1 MILVWMLAILIA
13 GGLIVWPLA
22 RLHPLLSRL
31 IALSAVTFDLALALF
46 LAVRDFG
53 PGTTAGGGWREE
65 LDWSW
70 IPQFGIHFHLGMDGL
85 SFLLVLLTLFLGL
98 VAVVVS
104 WREISTAVGFYHFN
118 LLLILVG
125 ILGVLLS
132 LDLFLFYFSWELM
145 LVPMYFLISVWGRER
160 RIRAAVKF
168 FLFTQLSGLLML
180 IALLALYFAH
190 HQATGVYTFEYQDL
204 LGTPLGPRAAMWMML
219 GFLAAFA
226 VKLPIFPFHTWLP
239 DVCAEASAATNLVLA
254 SLMAASAAYAMI
266 RFLLPLFP
274 DAVHAISPIMI
285 VLAVIGILYSAILA
299 FSQTNLMR
307 LVAYASIGHLGFVLL
322 GIFAGNS
329 LALRGAVMTIIA
341 HAISIGALFLVAGS
355 IEKRVQSREIESMG
369 GLWETIPRLSG
380 VGLFFA
386 LAALGLPG
394 LGDFIGEFLI
404 LIGTYQGHIAV
415 AAVAA
420 CGVFAAT
427 FYALRFVQCTF
438 QGPNHHS
445 WQLPDLAPR
454 EALILGVLMVLLLW
468 LGLYPQPVFE
478 TLGHATNHAPAQ
490 WR

>member
-1 MILVWMLAILIA
+1 MILCWMLAILIA
-13 GGLIVWPLA
+13 GGLIAWPLA
-22 RLHPLLSRL
+22 RVHSVLSRL
-31 IALSAVTFDLALALF
+31 IALSAVTLDLVLALV
-46 LAVRDFG
+46 LAARDFG
-53 PGTTAGGGWREE
+53 PGSTVGGGWREE

-85 SFLLVLLTLFLGL
+85 SFLLVLLTLFLGV

-104 WREISTAVGFYHFN
+104 WTEIATAVGFYHFN
-118 LLLILVG
+118 LLLILAG

-145 LVPMYFLISVWGRER
+145 LVPMYFLISVWGHER
-160 RIRAAVKF
+160 RTRAAVKF

-190 HQATGVYTFEYQDL
+190 HQATGVYTFEYSNL
-204 LGTPLGPRAAMWMML
+204 LGTPLGPHAAIWIML

-239 DVCAEASAATNLVLA
+239 DACAEASAATNLVLA
-254 SLMAASAAYAMI
+254 SLMAATAAYAMI

-274 DAVHAISPIMI
+274 EAVRTISPLMI

-322 GIFAGNS
+322 GIFAGS
-329 LALRGAVMTIIA
+329 SMALRGAIMTVIA
-341 HAISIGALFLVAGS
+341 HGVSIGALFLVAGAV
-355 IEKRVQSREIESMG
+355 EKRVQSREIDAMG
-369 GLWETIPRLSG
+369 GLWETMPRLSG

-404 LIGTYQGHIAV
+404 LMGTYQVHIAA

-420 CGVFAAT
+420 SGVLAAT
-427 FYALRFVQCTF
+427 FYALRFVQYAF
-438 QGPNHHS
+438 QGTNIHS
-445 WQLPDLAPR
+445 WHLPDLAAH
-454 EALILGVLMVLLLW
+454 EGFVLGILIVVLLW
-468 LGLYPQPVFE
+468 LGLYPQPVFQ
-478 TLGHATNHAPAQ
+478 TLAQAASHAPAL